1 MENGNAVHSGEFVFI
16 KSVKDGIPNRD
27 PLAES
32 DARRIFD
39 EADGRISLSDVS
51 VKRDVRDYLIAK
63 FSKEGNHANHVYVRE
78 VRDDKN
84 KLLGRASLADKL
96 REEVGD
102 EAKDLKYKKLLTQY
116 ALDIRAFGVTF
127 SVSKEKFDLTGP
139 IQLAWAHS
147 MHPVETRYA
156 QGTTV
161 MPSKDVKDAS
171 GAEGDKAKEQG
182 TIWSS
187 YTLPFAVFMGAGV
200 INASIAKETG
210 LSGEDVELIL
220 EGLWRGTQHRQA
232 RGRGIQQP
240 QFLIHIEYK
249 NPFFRIGDLTE
260 DLSLEPD
267 AETWRSSDAPSS
279 ISGVKLDISNLAQTL
294 QRNKDNIER
303 CRVWKQDRLELVG
316 QTCLSLSSTRA
327 TGLCNEA
334 SGLRPQR

>member
-1 MENGNAVHSGEFVFI
+1 MENKTVNSGEFVFI

-39 EADGRISLSDVS
+39 ESDGRVSLSDVS
-51 VKRDVRDYLIAK
+51 IKRDVRDYLLAK
-63 FSKEGNHANHVYVRE
+63 FANEENHANHVYVRE
-78 VRDDKN
+78 VRDEKN
-84 KLLGRASLADKL
+84 KLLGRASLADEL
-96 REEVGD
+96 RKDVGNK
-102 EAKDLKYKKLLTQY
+102 AKDLKYRDLLTQY

-147 MHPVETRYA
+147 MHPVETRYT

-161 MPSKDVKDAS
+161 MPSQDEK
-171 GAEGDKAKEQG
+171 GDQAKEQG

-210 LSGEDVELIL
+210 LGKEDVELIL

-232 RGRGIQQP
+232 RGRGLQQP

-260 DLSLEPD
+260 DLSLEPNTD
-267 AETWRSSDAPSS
+267 VWRSSDAPSS
-279 ISGVKLDISNLAQTL
+279 ISGIKLDVKDLADTL
-294 QRNKDNIER
+294 QKNRDSIQR
-303 CRVWKQDRLELVG
+303 CRVWKQNRLELVG
-316 QTCLSLSSTRA
+316 QLPDFVESSSDWA
-327 TGLCNEA
+327 M
-334 SGLRPQR
+334 

>member
-1 MENGNAVHSGEFVFI
+1 MEDNNAVHSGEFVFV

-27 PLAES
+27 PLSES

-51 VKRDVRDYLIAK
+51 MKRDVRDYLLAK
-63 FSKEGNHANHVYVRE
+63 FADEENHRNHVYVRE
-78 VRDDKN
+78 ARTEDN

-96 REEVGD
+96 REDVGD
-102 EAKDLKYKKLLTQY
+102 EAKDLSYQDLLTRY
-116 ALDIRAFGVTF
+116 AIDIRAFGVTF
-127 SVSKEKFDLTGP
+127 SVKKEKFDLTGP

-147 MHPVETRYA
+147 MHPVETRYT

-171 GAEGDKAKEQG
+171 GEEGDKAKEQG

-200 INASIAKETG
+200 INSSIAKETG
-210 LSGEDVELIL
+210 LDGEDVELVL

-260 DLSLEPD
+260 DVKLEPGAD
-267 AETWRSSDAPSS
+267 VWRSSDAPSS
-279 ISGVKLDISNLAQTL
+279 ISSIKLDVSNLADTL
-294 QRNKDNIER
+294 QKNQDKIER
-303 CRVWKQDRLELVG
+303 CRVWKQDRLELIG
-316 QTCLSLSSTRA
+316 QLPDFVESSSDWA
-327 TGLCNEA
+327 M
-334 SGLRPQR
+334 